1 MRTVERSRSCAPNDS
16 RSPACGRSH
25 QPCVD
30 SRAIARERI
39 GAVAGARPRSSGDPF
54 CIEWRPAEGFRAAG
68 IIPSKGLP
76 RGGRCMANYA
86 TENIR
91 TVALVGQGGSG
102 KTTLAEALLLRTGA
116 IKEAGAVERGTT
128 VADFD
133 PMEKAWQH
141 SLRSSVLH
149 LDTAGTRIHLIDTPG
164 FPDFIGQAIGALD
177 AVETA
182 AVVVSA
188 QSGPEMIAS
197 RMMEWTGKRR
207 LCRLVI
213 VNKID
218 AENVD
223 LPKVLAGIQA
233 AFGKECLPI
242 NLPADGGRKVVD
254 CFFNPDGE
262 ADFSSVAAAHRAL
275 VDQVVEVDEELMSL
289 YLEQGEVAPEQLH
302 APFEKALREGH
313 LVPVCFVSARTGA
326 GLAELLDVL
335 TKLAPNPAEGNPPLF
350 FKGEGERATEF
361 RSEPDPKKHVLAHVF
376 KVVVDPFVG
385 KLGVF
390 RVHQGTVTK
399 DTQLFVGDGRKPFK
413 VGHLFMLQGG
423 RNIEVDRA
431 VPGDIAAVAKVD
443 EIEFDCVLHDSH
455 DEDHIHMRPLEF
467 PVPMQ
472 GVAITPK
479 KRGDEQRISDVLH
492 RMIAEDPTI
501 SLEHDPVA
509 NETVLRALGELH
521 LRSVLERMASQFKVE
536 VDTRPPR
543 IPYRET
549 ITGKAEGFHRH
560 KKQTGGAGQFGEVS
574 LRVEPRERG
583 AGFEFVDATKGG
595 VIPHNFMPAVQK
607 GVEQVLATGA
617 IAGFPLQDVRVVVYD
632 GKHHPVDSK
641 EVAFVAAGKKAFL
654 DAIAK
659 ARPIVLEPIVSV
671 EVICPEGNTGDS
683 AGDLS
688 SRRGQVT
695 GTRGLQPGVI
705 AIEGRA
711 PLVELD
717 GYSARLKSVT
727 GGHGSW
733 AMELSR

>member
-1 MRTVERSRSCAPNDS
+1 M
-16 RSPACGRSH
+16 
-25 QPCVD
+25 
-30 SRAIARERI
+30 
-39 GAVAGARPRSSGDPF
+39 
-54 CIEWRPAEGFRAAG
+54 
-68 IIPSKGLP
+68 
-76 RGGRCMANYA
+76 
-86 TENIR
+86 
-91 TVALVGQGGSG
+91 
-102 KTTLAEALLLRTGA
+102 
-116 IKEAGAVERGTT
+116 
-128 VADFD
+128 
-133 PMEKAWQH
+133 
-141 SLRSSVLH
+141 H
-149 LDTAGTRIHLIDTPG
+149 LETAGTRVHIVDTPG

-177 AVETA
+177 AVETV
-182 AVVVSA
+182 AVVVNA
-188 QSGPEMIAS
+188 QAGLEMITS
-197 RMMEWTGKRR
+197 RMMDWAAKRK
-207 LCRLVI
+207 LCRIVV

-218 AENVD
+218 ADNVD
-223 LPKVLAGIQA
+223 LPALLAQIQA
-233 AFGKECLPI
+233 AYGKECLPI
-242 NLPADGGRKVVD
+242 NLPADGGKRIVD
-254 CFFNPDGE
+254 CFFNPAGD
-262 ADFSSVAAAHRAL
+262 ADFSSVAAAHQAL
-275 VDQVVEVDEELMSL
+275 VDQVVEVDEDLMSL
-289 YLEQGEVAPEQLH
+289 YLEQGDVEPEQLH

-313 LVPVCFVSARTGA
+313 LVPVCFTSARNGV
-326 GLAELLDVL
+326 GIAELLEIMV
-335 TKLAPNPAEGNPPLF
+335 KLMPNPTEGNPPLF
-350 FKGEGERATEF
+350 YKGEGEAAAEF
-361 RSEPDPKKHVLAHVF
+361 RSDPDPKKHVLAHVF

-390 RVHQGTVTK
+390 RVHQGTVTR
-399 DTQLFVGDGRKPFK
+399 DTQLFIGDGRKPFK
-413 VGHLFMLQGG
+413 VGHLFLLQGA
-423 RNIEVDRA
+423 RNIEIERA
-431 VPGDIAAVAKVD
+431 VPGDLAAVAKVD

-501 SLEHDPVA
+501 SLEHDPIL

-521 LRSVLERMASQFKVE
+521 LRSVQERMASQFKVE

-595 VIPHNFMPAVQK
+595 VIPHQFMPAVQK
-607 GVEQVLATGA
+607 GVEQVLVTGA
-617 IAGFPLQDVRVVVYD
+617 IAGFPLHDVRVIVYD

-641 EVAFVAAGKKAFL
+641 EVAFVSAGKKAFL
-654 DAIAK
+654 DAVAK
-659 ARPIVLEPIVSV
+659 AKPIVLEPIVSV
-671 EVICPEGNTGDS
+671 EVICPETNTGDI

-695 GTRGLQPGVI
+695 GTQGLQPGVI
-705 AIEGRA
+705 AISGLA

-733 AMELSR
+733 SMQLSHYEPAPPLLQTQLASEFKKSRKQEED

>member
-1 MRTVERSRSCAPNDS
+1 
-16 RSPACGRSH
+16 
-25 QPCVD
+25 
-30 SRAIARERI
+30 
-39 GAVAGARPRSSGDPF
+39 
-54 CIEWRPAEGFRAAG
+54 
-68 IIPSKGLP
+68 
-76 RGGRCMANYA
+76 MANYA

-91 TVALVGQGGSG
+91 TVALVGQGASG
-102 KTTLAEALLLRTGA
+102 KTTLAEALLLKSGA
-116 IKEAGAVERGTT
+116 IKEAGTVERGTT

-133 PMEKAWQH
+133 PLEKTWQH
-141 SLRSSVLH
+141 SLRASILH
-149 LDTAGTRIHLIDTPG
+149 LDTQDTRVHLIDTPG
-164 FPDFIGQAIGALD
+164 FPDFIGQSIGALD

-182 AVVVSA
+182 AVVISA
-188 QSGPEMIAS
+188 QSGMEMIAS
-197 RMMEWTGKRR
+197 RMMDWAAKRR

-223 LPKVLAGIQA
+223 LPKVLATIQT

-242 NLPADGGRKVVD
+242 NLPAGGGKRVVD
-254 CFFNPDGE
+254 CFFNPEGE
-262 ADFSSVAAAHRAL
+262 SDFSSVADAHRAL
-275 VDQVVEVDEELMSL
+275 VDQVVEVDEALMSL
-289 YLEQGEVAPEQLH
+289 YLEQGEISAAELH

-313 LVPVCFVSARTGA
+313 LVPVCFVSAKTGA
-326 GLAELLDVL
+326 GVAELLDVL
-335 TKLAPNPAEGNPPLF
+335 VKLAAEGNPPLF
-350 FKGEGERATEF
+350 YKGEGDAIEEF

-390 RVHQGTVTK
+390 RIHQGTVTK
-399 DTQLFVGDGRKPFK
+399 DTQLFIGDGRKPFK
-413 VGHLFMLQGG
+413 VGHLFLLQGG
-423 RNIEVDRA
+423 KNVEIERA

-443 EIEFDCVLHDSH
+443 DIEFDCVLHDSH

-467 PVPMQ
+467 PTPMQ

-492 RMIAEDPTI
+492 RMIAEDPT
-501 SLEHDPVA
+501 LVVEHDPST
-509 NETVLRALGELH
+509 NETVLRALGDLH
-521 LRSVLERMASQFKVE
+521 LRSILERMSSQFKLE
-536 VDTRPPR
+536 IETRPPR

-549 ITGKAEGFHRH
+549 ITAHAEGFHRH

-595 VIPHNFMPAVQK
+595 VIPHQFMPAVQK
-607 GVEQVLATGA
+607 GVEQVLVTGA
-617 IAGFPLQDVRVVVYD
+617 VAGFPMQDVRVVVHD

-654 DAIAK
+654 DAIEK
-659 ARPIVLEPIVSV
+659 ARPIVLEPIVNV
-671 EVICPEGNTGDS
+671 EIICPDSNTGDI

-695 GTRGLQPGVI
+695 GTTGLQPGVI
-705 AIEGRA
+705 AISGLA
-711 PLVELD
+711 PLVELE

-733 AMELSR
+733 SMQLSHYEQAPPNLQQQLAAEYRKSRKHEEE

>member
-1 MRTVERSRSCAPNDS
+1 
-16 RSPACGRSH
+16 
-25 QPCVD
+25 
-30 SRAIARERI
+30 
-39 GAVAGARPRSSGDPF
+39 
-54 CIEWRPAEGFRAAG
+54 
-68 IIPSKGLP
+68 
-76 RGGRCMANYA
+76 MASYA

-91 TVALVGQGGSG
+91 TVALVGQGGAG

-141 SLRSSVLH
+141 SLRSSILH
-149 LDTAGTRIHLIDTPG
+149 VDTAGTRIHVIDTPG

-188 QSGPEMIAS
+188 QSGLEMIAS
-197 RMMEWTGKRR
+197 RMMEWAGKRR
-207 LCRLVI
+207 LCRLVV

-326 GLAELLDVL
+326 GLSELLDVL

-350 FKGEGERATEF
+350 FKGEGANATEF

-390 RVHQGTVTK
+390 RVHQGTITK
-399 DTQLFVGDGRKPFK
+399 DTQLYIGDGRKPFK
-413 VGHLFMLQGG
+413 VGHLLLLQGG
-423 RNIEVDRA
+423 KSVEIDKA
-431 VPGDIAAVAKVD
+431 MPGDIAAVAKVD

-467 PVPMQ
+467 PVPMH

-501 SLEHDPVA
+501 VVEHDA
-509 NETVLRALGELH
+509 TTNETVLRALGDLH
-521 LRSVLERMASQFKVE
+521 LRSILERMNAQYKIE
-536 VDTRPPR
+536 IETRPPR

-549 ITGKAEGFHRH
+549 ITANAEGFHRH

-574 LRVEPRERG
+574 LRVEPLARG
-583 AGFEFVDATKGG
+583 AGFEFVDQTKGG
-595 VIPHNFMPAVQK
+595 VIPHQFMPAVQK

-617 IAGFPLQDVRVVVYD
+617 VAGFPLQDVRVVVHD
-632 GKHHPVDSK
+632 GKHHAVDSK

-654 DAIAK
+654 DAIEK

-671 EVICPEGNTGDS
+671 EVICPEGNTGDI

-695 GTRGLQPGVI
+695 GTTGLQPGII
-705 AIEGRA
+705 AINGLA
-711 PLVELD
+711 PLVELE

-733 AMELSR
+733 SMQLSHYEQAPPNLQQQLAAEFKKSRRQEED

>member
-1 MRTVERSRSCAPNDS
+1 
-16 RSPACGRSH
+16 
-25 QPCVD
+25 
-30 SRAIARERI
+30 
-39 GAVAGARPRSSGDPF
+39 
-54 CIEWRPAEGFRAAG
+54 
-68 IIPSKGLP
+68 
-76 RGGRCMANYA
+76 MANYA

-91 TVALVGQGGSG
+91 TVALVGQGGAG
-102 KTTLAEALLLRTGA
+102 KTTLAEALLVKTGA
-116 IKEAGAVERGTT
+116 IKEAGSVERGTT
-128 VADFD
+128 VADFE
-133 PMEKAWQH
+133 PLEKTWQH
-141 SLRSSVLH
+141 SLRSAILH
-149 LDTAGTRIHLIDTPG
+149 LDTPEVRIHLIDTPG

-188 QSGPEMIAS
+188 QSGVEMIAS
-197 RMMEWTGKRR
+197 RMMEWAGKRQ

-254 CFFNPDGE
+254 CFFNPEGE
-262 ADFSSVAAAHRAL
+262 ADFSSVGAAHRSL
-275 VDQVVEVDEELMSL
+275 VDQVVEVDEDLMSL
-289 YLEQGEVAPEQLH
+289 YLEQGEVAPDQLH

-326 GLAELLDVL
+326 GIPELLNVL
-335 TKLAPNPAEGNPPLF
+335 TRLAPNPAEGNPPLF
-350 FKGEGERATEF
+350 TKGEGDAAVEF
-361 RSEPDPKKHVLAHVF
+361 HSEPHPKKHVLAHVF

-385 KLGVF
+385 KLGIF

-399 DTQLFVGDGRKPFK
+399 DTQLYIGDGRKPFK
-413 VGHLFMLQGG
+413 VGHLLLLQGG
-423 RNIEVDRA
+423 KTIEVDRA

-467 PVPMQ
+467 PVPMH

-501 SLEHDPVA
+501 VVEHDPVTH
-509 NETVLRALGELH
+509 ETVLRALGDLH
-521 LRSVLERMASQFKVE
+521 LRSMLERMSSQYKLE
-536 VDTRPPR
+536 IDTRPPR

-549 ITGKAEGFHRH
+549 ITANAEGFHRH

-574 LRVEPRERG
+574 LRIEPLARG
-583 AGFEFVDATKGG
+583 SGFEFVDQTKGG
-595 VIPHNFMPAVQK
+595 VIPHQFMPAVQK

-617 IAGFPLQDVRVVVYD
+617 VAGFPLQDVRVVVHD

-654 DAIAK
+654 DAIEK

-671 EVICPEGNTGDS
+671 EVICPEGNTGDI

-695 GTRGLQPGVI
+695 GTTGLQPGII
-705 AIEGRA
+705 AINGLA
-711 PLVELD
+711 PLVELE

-733 AMELSR
+733 SMQLSHYEQAPPNLQQQLANEFRKSRKQEED

>member
-1 MRTVERSRSCAPNDS
+1 
-16 RSPACGRSH
+16 
-25 QPCVD
+25 
-30 SRAIARERI
+30 
-39 GAVAGARPRSSGDPF
+39 
-54 CIEWRPAEGFRAAG
+54 
-68 IIPSKGLP
+68 
-76 RGGRCMANYA
+76 MANYA
-86 TENIR
+86 TSNIR

-102 KTTLAEALLLRTGA
+102 KTTLAEALLLASGA
-116 IKEAGAVERGTT
+116 IKEAGTVERGTT
-128 VADFD
+128 VSDFD
-133 PMEKAWQH
+133 PLEKTWQH
-141 SLRSSVLH
+141 SLRASILH
-149 LDTAGTRIHLIDTPG
+149 LDTQDTRVHLVDTPG

-188 QSGPEMIAS
+188 QAGIEMITS
-197 RMMEWTGKRR
+197 RMMDWTAKRR

-218 AENVD
+218 ADNVD
-223 LPKVLAGIQA
+223 LPNLLASIQA
-233 AFGKECLPI
+233 LFGKECLPI
-242 NLPADGGRKVVD
+242 NLPAEGGKRVVD

-262 ADFSSVAAAHRAL
+262 SDFSSVDQAHRAL

-289 YLEQGEVAPEQLH
+289 YLEQGEIAPDELH
-302 APFEKALREGH
+302 VPFEKALREGH
-313 LVPVCFVSARTGA
+313 LVPVCFVSAKTGA
-326 GLAELLDVL
+326 GVAELLDVL
-335 TKLAPNPAEGNPPLF
+335 VKLAPNPAEGNPPLF
-350 FKGEGERATEF
+350 YKGEGDAATEF
-361 RSEPDPKKHVLAHVF
+361 RSEPDPSKHALAHVF

-413 VGHLFMLQGG
+413 VGHLFMLQGSK
-423 RNIEVDRA
+423 NVEIERA

-467 PVPMQ
+467 PTPMQ

-479 KRGDEQRISDVLH
+479 KRGDEQRISEVLH
-492 RMIAEDPTI
+492 RMIAEDPT
-501 SLEHDPVA
+501 LVVDHDA
-509 NETVLRALGELH
+509 STNETVLRALGDLH
-521 LRSVLERMASQFKVE
+521 LRSVLERMASQFKLE
-536 VDTRPPR
+536 IDTRPPR

-549 ITGKAEGFHRH
+549 ITAQAEGFHRH

-583 AGFEFVDATKGG
+583 AGFEFLDQTKGG
-595 VIPHNFMPAVQK
+595 VIPHQFMPAVQK
-607 GVEQVLATGA
+607 GVEQVLGTGA
-617 IAGFPLQDVRVVVYD
+617 IAGFPMQDVRVIVYD

-641 EVAFVAAGKKAFL
+641 EIAFVSAGRKAFL
-654 DAIAK
+654 DAVEK
-659 ARPIVLEPIVSV
+659 ARPIVLEPIVTV
-671 EVICPEGNTGDS
+671 EVICPETNTGDI

-695 GTRGLQPGVI
+695 GTRGLQPGVL
-705 AIEGRA
+705 AINGLA
-711 PLVELD
+711 PLGELD

-733 AMELSR
+733 SMQLSHYEQAPPQLQQQLVAEYKKSRKQEEE

>member
-1 MRTVERSRSCAPNDS
+1 
-16 RSPACGRSH
+16 
-25 QPCVD
+25 
-30 SRAIARERI
+30 
-39 GAVAGARPRSSGDPF
+39 
-54 CIEWRPAEGFRAAG
+54 
-68 IIPSKGLP
+68 
-76 RGGRCMANYA
+76 MANYA
-86 TENIR
+86 TSTIR

-102 KTTLAEALLLRTGA
+102 KTTLAEALLLASGA
-116 IKEAGAVERGTT
+116 IKEAGTVERGTT
-128 VADFD
+128 VSDFD
-133 PMEKAWQH
+133 PLEKAWLH
-141 SLRSSVLH
+141 SLRASVLH
-149 LDTAGTRIHLIDTPG
+149 LDTKETRVHLIDTPG

-188 QSGPEMIAS
+188 QSGIEMIAS
-197 RMMEWTGKRR
+197 RMMDWAANRR

-213 VNKID
+213 INKID

-223 LPKVLAGIQA
+223 LPNLLALIQA
-233 AFGKECLPI
+233 TFGKECLPI
-242 NLPADGGRKVVD
+242 NLPAGGGRRVVD

-262 ADFSSVAAAHRAL
+262 SDFSSVGQAHRAL

-289 YLEQGEVAPEQLH
+289 YLEQGEISPEELH
-302 APFEKALREGH
+302 APFEKALRDGH
-313 LVPVCFVSARTGA
+313 LVPVCFVSAKTGA
-326 GLAELLDVL
+326 GVAELLDVL
-335 TKLAPNPAEGNPPLF
+335 VKLAPNPAEGNPPPF
-350 FKGEGERATEF
+350 YKGEGEAVEEF

-376 KVVVDPFVG
+376 KVVMDPFVG
-385 KLGVF
+385 KLGIF

-399 DTQLFVGDGRKPFK
+399 DTQLFVGDSRKAFK

-423 RNIEVDRA
+423 KNVEVERA

-443 EIEFDCVLHDSH
+443 DIEFDCVLHDSH

-467 PVPMQ
+467 PTPMQ

-492 RMIAEDPTI
+492 RMIAEDPT
-501 SLEHDPVA
+501 LVVEHEPNT
-509 NETVLRALGELH
+509 NETVLRALGDLH
-521 LRSVLERMASQFKVE
+521 LRSVLERMASQFKLE
-536 VDTRPPR
+536 IDTRPPR

-549 ITGKAEGFHRH
+549 ITGLAEGFHRH

-583 AGFEFVDATKGG
+583 AGFEFLDQTKGG
-595 VIPHNFMPAVQK
+595 VIPHQFMPAVQK
-607 GVEQVLATGA
+607 GVEQVLVTGA
-617 IAGFPLQDVRVVVYD
+617 IAGFPMQDVRVIVHD

-641 EVAFVAAGKKAFL
+641 EIAFVSAGRKAFL
-654 DAIAK
+654 DAVEK

-671 EVICPEGNTGDS
+671 EVICPETNTGDI

-695 GTRGLQPGVI
+695 GTRGLHPGVL
-705 AIEGRA
+705 AISGLA
-711 PLVELD
+711 PLAELE

-733 AMELSR
+733 SMQLSHYEQAPPNLQQQLVAEYKKSRKHEDE